1 MAKGAQKRREPL
13 ECGSS
18 LVIRGGPLAKR
29 LATRSPGLY
38 DGAMKSQLT
47 ATRIVSIIFAVLVAT
62 AVANYDRLLPHRWH
76 TYRAPDGKF
85 SIELP
90 AEPATETVQVPIE
103 NGGTKPM
110 IIVSAE
116 TSKST
121 EYTCS
126 YIEDETVQ
134 SESPDQALD
143 SARDGSLKK
152 TQGTLISQER
162 LALAGFP
169 ALDMKAHTRGDS
181 LLDARMLIAGKRL
194 YMIVAVTTVESDREP
209 RTIQRVFDSFRVL
222 DR

>member
-1 MAKGAQKRREPL
+1 
-13 ECGSS
+13 
-18 LVIRGGPLAKR
+18 
-29 LATRSPGLY
+29 
-38 DGAMKSQLT
+38 MKSQLT

-90 AEPATETVQVPIE
+90 AQPTIETVQVPIE
-103 NGGTKPM
+103 GGGTRPM

-116 TSKST
+116 TSKSIG
-121 EYTCS
+121 YTCS

-134 SESPDQALD
+134 SKSPDEALE

-152 TQGTLISQER
+152 THGTLISQVR
-162 LALAGFP
+162 LTIAGFP
-169 ALDMKAHTRGDS
+169 ALDMKAHTRADS
-181 LLDARMLIAGKRL
+181 LLDSRTLIAGERL

-209 RTIQRVFDSFRVL
+209 RTIQRVFDSFKVL
-222 DR
+222 NP